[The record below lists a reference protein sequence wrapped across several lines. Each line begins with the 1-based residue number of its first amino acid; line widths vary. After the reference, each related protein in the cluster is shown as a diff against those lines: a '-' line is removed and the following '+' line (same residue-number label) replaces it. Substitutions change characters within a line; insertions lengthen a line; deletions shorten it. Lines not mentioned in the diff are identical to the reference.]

1 MEALFADFDF
11 WHWLVLGL
19 ALIIIELFAW
29 STFFL
34 WMGISAVVV
43 GILLYLS
50 PNMSWETQLLIFAFL
65 SIVTIYLAKKFL
77 KVETIDTQLNER
89 ASRHVGNI
97 YTVAEL
103 DNNGA
108 KVKVGDSL
116 WLAKGCDMVI
126 GQQVKVVGT
135 DSTTLIVEDIPK

>member
-1 MEALFADFDF
+1 MEVLFADFDF

-34 WMGISAVVV
+34 WMGISAVIV

-50 PNMSWETQLLIFAFL
+50 PNMSWETQLLIFSFL

>member
-50 PNMSWETQLLIFAFL
+50 PDMSWEMQLLIFAFL
-65 SIVTIYLAKKFL
+65 SIV
-77 KVETIDTQLNER
+77 
-89 ASRHVGNI
+89 
-97 YTVAEL
+97 
-103 DNNGA
+103 
-108 KVKVGDSL
+108 
-116 WLAKGCDMVI
+116 
-126 GQQVKVVGT
+126 
-135 DSTTLIVEDIPK
+135 

>member
-1 MEALFADFDF
+1 METLFSDFDF

-34 WMGISAVVV
+34 WMGMSAVVV

-50 PNMSWETQLLIFAFL
+50 PNMSWETQLLIFSFL

-135 DSTTLIVEDIPK
+135 DSTTLIVEEIPK